1 MANILLES
9 QAVEKHFG
17 GLVAVNKIDI
27 KIEEGMIASLIGP
40 NGAGKTTFFNC
51 VSGFYT
57 PEFGEISLAG
67 EPITGLR
74 PDLIARR
81 GVART
86 YQNIRLFGDMTTL
99 ENILVGMHSQLKSRF
114 IGNILR
120 TPFTRREERDAINNA
135 MDLLD
140 FVGLTGQG
148 DLLAANLPYGFQRQL
163 EIARALAMKPR
174 LLLLDEPT
182 AGMNPQETEV
192 MIRFIQR
199 LRNELDL
206 TIFLIEHDMKVVMTV
221 SDKVSVM
228 DYGKKIS
235 EGSPKEV
242 QRDPAV
248 IKAYLGEEF
257 VDNNGDEVKQ

>member
-1 MANILLES
+1 
-9 QAVEKHFG
+9 
-17 GLVAVNKIDI
+17 
-27 KIEEGMIASLIGP
+27 
-40 NGAGKTTFFNC
+40 
-51 VSGFYT
+51 
-57 PEFGEISLAG
+57 
-67 EPITGLR
+67 
-74 PDLIARR
+74 
-81 GVART
+81 
-86 YQNIRLFGDMTTL
+86 
-99 ENILVGMHSQLKSRF
+99 MHSQLKSRF

-120 TPFTRREERDAINNA
+120 TPFTRREEREAINNA